1 MSGQEIQYPITIFYD
16 GACGICRRE
25 MERYKAKDKE
35 ARLKFVN
42 VNRPD
47 FKPENEGLDPK
58 KIMDYIHAKDSNGK
72 IVYGVDA
79 FAWIW
84 KACGYEFLPI
94 FVRLP
99 IIKGAAR
106 VFYRLFARYRYKL
119 SGEKLVCGPECDH
132 HMI

>member
-47 FKPENEGLDPK
+47 FKPENEGV
-58 KIMDYIHAKDSNGK
+58 ARNW
-72 IVYGVDA
+72 
-79 FAWIW
+79 F
-84 KACGYEFLPI
+84 
-94 FVRLP
+94 
-99 IIKGAAR
+99 AAR
-106 VFYRLFARYRYKL
+106 NVTTT
-119 SGEKLVCGPECDH
+119 
-132 HMI
+132 